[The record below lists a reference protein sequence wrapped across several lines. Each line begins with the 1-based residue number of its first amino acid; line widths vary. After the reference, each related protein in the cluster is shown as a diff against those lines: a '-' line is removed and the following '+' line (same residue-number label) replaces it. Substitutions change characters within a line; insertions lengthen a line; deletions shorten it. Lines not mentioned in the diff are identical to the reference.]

1 VIISG
6 KLNRWGNRF
15 GFVRFCDV
23 KNITKLES
31 ELDSI
36 CIGSMKLYVNI
47 PIYRKH

>member
-1 VIISG
+1 VEEVFISK

-23 KNITKLES
+23 KKLES

-36 CIGSMKLYVNI
+36 QIGNMKLFANLS
-47 PIYRKH
+47 R